1 MTEGAKGRQRTV
13 SSQPLCT
20 VAIWT
25 AVIVLLLYY
34 LYANTS
40 DSYQPL
46 SEYHSLLT
54 VAFVIMPY
62 HYHIFISWVL
72 SLHSSSLKDIDL
84 IRIFG

>member
-13 SSQPLCT
+13 TSQPLCT

-54 VAFVIMPY
+54 VVHA
-62 HYHIFISWVL
+62 VL
-72 SLHSSSLKDIDL
+72 D
-84 IRIFG
+84 RIHGYQED